1 MIETLWARIGPTLLN
16 LYPEYAQNRRG
27 VHNHMVA
34 IEALI
39 DKDPAGVRA
48 AIENDIRE
56 GYRKLR
62 NAVSVTDEL

>member
-1 MIETLWARIGPTLLN
+1 
-16 LYPEYAQNRRG
+16 
-27 VHNHMVA
+27 MVA
-34 IEALI
+34 IEALV

-62 NAVSVTDEL
+62 NAVSMTDE

>member
-1 MIETLWARIGPTLLN
+1 
-16 LYPEYAQNRRG
+16 
-27 VHNHMVA
+27 MVA

-39 DKDPAGVRA
+39 DKDPAGVA

>member
-1 MIETLWARIGPTLLN
+1 
-16 LYPEYAQNRRG
+16 
-27 VHNHMVA
+27 
-34 IEALI
+34 
-39 DKDPAGVRA
+39 VRA